1 MAVLGQYHPEG
12 EVAAR
17 LGALAGVR
25 FTPGMVFSVERERVG
40 PEAAGAV
47 LILQNTLVDPEKAQQ
62 FWSRTATTIEAALEA
77 PGFIRLIGFGD
88 GPESYALA
96 FWRTLADAEAYAKG
110 LTHRAAVKELYATGN
125 QYSHFAGLF
134 AAPRPRMRH
143 IFCDQC
149 GVQNDLRER
158 CAQCGN
164 ALVDSFQRA
173 EAAVPASA

>member
-12 EVAAR
+12 EAAAHM
-17 LGALAGVR
+17 GALKGTR
-25 FTPGMVFSVERERVG
+25 FTPGMVFSVEREHVG

-47 LILQNTLVDPEKAQQ
+47 LVLQGTLADAAKAQQ
-62 FWSRTATTIEAALEA
+62 FWSRVATTLESAIET

-96 FWRTLADAEAYAKG
+96 FWRTLADAEAFAKT
-110 LTHRAAVKELYATGN
+110 LPHRDAVKELYATGN

-134 AAPRPRMRH
+134 AASPPRKRH

-149 GVQNDLRER
+149 GVQNDVRER

-164 ALVDSFQRA
+164 ELVDSFRRV
-173 EAAVPASA
+173 EAARPV

>member
-1 MAVLGQYHPEG
+1 MAELGQYQPDG

-17 LGALAGVR
+17 MGALPGVR
-25 FTPGMVFSVERERVG
+25 FTPGMVFSAQKEPVG

-47 LILQNTLVDPEKAQQ
+47 LILQNTLVDPDKAQQ
-62 FWSRTATTIEAALEA
+62 FWSRAATTIEAALQA

-88 GPESYALA
+88 GPEGYALA
-96 FWRTLADAEAYAKG
+96 FWRTPADAEAFTKG
-110 LTHRAAVKELYATGN
+110 MVHRDAVKELYATGN

-134 AAPRPRMRH
+134 SAPQPRTRH

-149 GVQNDLRER
+149 GVQNDVRER

-164 ALVDSFQRA
+164 ALVDSFRA
-173 EAAVPASA
+173 VGAPA